1 MTGLSTFGLSRSSS
15 FSAAESQTTV
25 ASSTPVNTKLPY
37 WAPTPEEVQGTQV
50 VTTPSRTLSMRG
62 RKPVVASKATPTP
75 SPAQAIPRK
84 PVPTPTAPAR
94 RFSYEP
100 VVGNPYA
107 ETITTR
113 SRNPLRAYPAANNRS
128 SSPPY
133 VPTGRAQS
141 PEQLR
146 PLSPGSIFANPR
158 PAPARPATRKGSFA
172 PVSRGIGSLKKAS
185 ATVKNASSAAKKA
198 LIPQHEPRI
207 SSPIAGSFQRGF
219 PEGHALAP
227 EYVAPLNLVGLEVA
241 RADTARYGQPAIQF
255 STGPGAGETTRITAT
270 RADSYRRLTGEAAP
284 ANLGSPSP
292 PPATNPAP
300 PAANSIPSKT
310 TVPRKAVESTFGD
323 IMDAGMDASWAP
335 NPRAGLD
342 RPPPV
347 EKSFA
352 WPWTKG
358 KGKASAPEAPTD
370 TSPPPTATDTPPPPP
385 ATNNLTAEL
394 NPFAALGS
402 AAQMFKKQGQANQP
416 LPSTSAPQTSAPPE
430 ASLVPKPLAPRHFN
444 TSQAVQLA
452 SQAPLVP
459 GTDFTQDLRDR
470 RTSQHLRITCMACG
484 KLIYAAA
491 IASHHCAK
499 PKMTEAEKAAF
510 NPRFS
515 QFFPASKKRG
525 GEQGDRQ
532 VAREAAVEDERP
544 EVFVDTYVQAATTV
558 WRTVTRQ

>member
-15 FSAAESQTTV
+15 VLAAESQTTV
-25 ASSTPVNTKLPY
+25 APSTPVNTKLPY

-50 VTTPSRTLSMRG
+50 VSPSRPFSLRG
-62 RKPVVASKATPTP
+62 RKPVAASRATP
-75 SPAQAIPRK
+75 SPTPVQAIPRK
-84 PVPTPTAPAR
+84 PVPTPTTPAR

-100 VVGNPYA
+100 VIGNPYA

-113 SRNPLRAYPAANNRS
+113 SRNPLRAAPTANNRS

-158 PAPARPATRKGSFA
+158 AAPAPPATRKGSFA
-172 PVSRGIGSLKKAS
+172 PISRGIGSFKKAS
-185 ATVKNASSAAKKA
+185 STVKKASSAAKQA
-198 LIPQHEPRI
+198 LTPQHELKI

-227 EYVAPLNLVGLEVA
+227 EYVAPLNLVGLDVA
-241 RADTARYGQPAIQF
+241 QADTGRYGQPAIQF

-270 RADSYRRLTGEAAP
+270 RADSYRRLTGEQAP
-284 ANLGSPSP
+284 ANTGSPS
-292 PPATNPAP
+292 TSRPAP
-300 PAANSIPSKT
+300 PATTPAPISK

-323 IMDAGMDASWAP
+323 IMDAGMDASWVP

-342 RPPPV
+342 RPPPA

-352 WPWTKG
+352 WPCTKG

-370 TSPPPTATDTPPPPP
+370 TPPPPSPPPPSPPTPP
-385 ATNNLTAEL
+385 TNNLQAEL

-452 SQAPLVP
+452 SQAPLAP

-470 RTSQHLRITCMACG
+470 RTSQHLRVTCTACG
-484 KLIYAAA
+484 KLIFAAA
-491 IASHHCAK
+491 IASHRCAK

-510 NPRFS
+510 NPQFS

-544 EVFVDTYVQAATTV
+544 EVFLDTYVQAATTV

>member
-1 MTGLSTFGLSRSSS
+1 MSGLSTSGLSRSSS
-15 FSAAESQTTV
+15 FSVAESQTTV
-25 ASSTPVNTKLPY
+25 ASSTPVDTKLPY
-37 WAPTPEEVQGTQV
+37 WAPTPEEMQGTQV
-50 VTTPSRTLSMRG
+50 VTTPSRSFSLRG
-62 RKPVVASKATPTP
+62 RKPVAASRATP
-75 SPAQAIPRK
+75 SPTPVQAIPCK

-107 ETITTR
+107 EPVATNR
-113 SRNPLRAYPAANNRS
+113 SRNALRAYPAANNRS

-146 PLSPGSIFANPR
+146 PFSPGSIFANPR
-158 PAPARPATRKGSFA
+158 AAPAPPPATRKGSFA
-172 PVSRGIGSLKKAS
+172 PISRGIGSFKKAS
-185 ATVKNASSAAKKA
+185 STVKKASSAAKQV
-198 LIPQHEPRI
+198 LTPQHELKI

-227 EYVAPLNLVGLEVA
+227 EYVAPLNLVGLDVA
-241 RADTARYGQPAIQF
+241 QADTARYGQPAIHF
-255 STGPGAGETTRITAT
+255 PTGPGAGEPTRITAT

-292 PPATNPAP
+292 PPVASPA
-300 PAANSIPSKT
+300 PSKT
-310 TVPRKAVESTFGD
+310 SVPRKAVESTFGD
-323 IMDAGMDASWAP
+323 IMDAGMDDSWVP
-335 NPRAGLD
+335 DPRAGLD

-370 TSPPPTATDTPPPPP
+370 TPPPPP

-394 NPFAALGS
+394 KPFAALGS
-402 AAQMFKKQGQANQP
+402 TAQMFKKQGQANQP
-416 LPSTSAPQTSAPPE
+416 LLSTSAPQNSAPPE

-470 RTSQHLRITCMACG
+470 RTSQHLRITCTACG

-515 QFFPASKKRG
+515 EFFPACKKRG
-525 GEQGDRQ
+525 AEQGGKQ

-544 EVFVDTYVQAATTV
+544 EVFLDTDVQAATTV

>member
-1 MTGLSTFGLSRSSS
+1 M
-15 FSAAESQTTV
+15 V
-25 ASSTPVNTKLPY
+25 APSTPVNTKLPY

-84 PVPTPTAPAR
+84 PVPPPTTPAR
-94 RFSYEP
+94 KFSYEP

-107 ETITTR
+107 ETITTK
-113 SRNPLRAYPAANNRS
+113 SRNPLRAYPAANKRS

-133 VPTGRAQS
+133 VPTGRTQS
-141 PEQLR
+141 PEQIR
-146 PLSPGSIFANPR
+146 PLSPGSIFANR
-158 PAPARPATRKGSFA
+158 GTQPAPPATRNFA
-172 PVSRGIGSLKKAS
+172 AVSRGIGSLKKAS
-185 ATVKNASSAAKKA
+185 STVKQASSTVKKA
-198 LIPQHEPRI
+198 LTPQHEPKI

-227 EYVAPLNLVGLEVA
+227 EYVAPLNLVGLDVA
-241 RADTARYGQPAIQF
+241 QADTARYGQPAIQF

-270 RADSYRRLTGEAAP
+270 RADSYRRLTGEQAP

-292 PPATNPAP
+292 PPAINPAP
-300 PAANSIPSKT
+300 PAANPTPSKT
-310 TVPRKAVESTFGD
+310 TVSRKAVESTFGD
-323 IMDAGMDASWAP
+323 IMDAGMDASWVP

-358 KGKASAPEAPTD
+358 KGKASVPEAPTD
-370 TSPPPTATDTPPPPP
+370 TPPPPTPPPPSP
-385 ATNNLTAEL
+385 PPPSNHLTAEL

-416 LPSTSAPQTSAPPE
+416 LPSTSAPQNSAPPE
-430 ASLVPKPLAPRHFN
+430 ASLVPKPLAPRHVQPEFN

-470 RTSQHLRITCMACG
+470 RTSQHLRVTCTACG
-484 KLIYAAA
+484 KLIFAAA
-491 IASHHCAK
+491 VASHRCAK
-499 PKMTEAEKAAF
+499 SKMTEAEKAAF

-544 EVFVDTYVQAATTV
+544 EVFLDTYVQAATTV